1 MGWFTKGNH
10 GPAGTRPILD
20 AVISALKAD
29 GVATFGATGYC
40 LGARSCMD
48 LAVENVTKVIV
59 ISHPSA
65 LNVPEDFEVCVDPRV
80 WLSLELTSST
90 EAQGALAQPRAHQ
103 LVRDR

>member
-1 MGWFTKGNH
+1 MGWFKNGNH

-29 GVATFGATGYC
+29 GITTFGATGYC

-59 ISHPSA
+59 MSHPS
-65 LNVPEDFEVCVDPRV
+65 LLSVPEDFEVRGDPRV
-80 WLSLELTSST
+80 WLSAELTSSA

-103 LVRDR
+103 LMRDR